1 MRVAVLTTSY
11 PRYPGDAAG
20 RFVADA
26 VEHVRSRG
34 VDVEVIGPQQFR
46 NYGIAY
52 GHGVLGNLRRRPWLG
67 LFVPALLA
75 SFVACRPCCRSGPPA
90 RTLASGRLGRGPQR
104 QALRRPGVGDGRRHR
119 SRVPPLW
126 PAVCFAARSS

>member
-34 VDVEVIGPQQFR
+34 VAIEVIGPQQFR

-52 GHGVLGNLRRRPWLG
+52 GHGVIGNLRRRPWLG

-75 SFVACRPCCRSGPPA
+75 SCVRPA
-90 RTLASGRLGRGPQR
+90 RALDA
-104 QALRRPGVGDGRRHR
+104 ALRHAHGLPAGWVAPGGGKPYVVQVWGTD
-119 SRVPPLW
+119 V
-126 PAVCFAARSS
+126 AIAARAP